1 MKAIVWTQYG
11 SPDGLRL
18 TDIAKPQPKDNEILV
33 RVHAATVTAGDS
45 EIRQAKIS
53 PWLVLPMRL
62 YMGLLRPRNIVLGQE
77 LAGVVEEVGSAVTR
91 FKVGDAVFAATGI
104 GFGGYA
110 EYARVP
116 ENGAVAL
123 KPDGITFEEAATVPT
138 AGIEAL
144 HFLSHANI
152 QPGQKVLIV
161 GAGGSIGTFA
171 IQIAKARGAEVTG
184 IDVAA
189 KFDTMQA
196 AGADH
201 VIDYTQQDFTRL
213 PETYDV
219 VLDVM
224 GKTPFTGTLRRINPN
239 GHYLLATSGLIQK
252 LRGLVTTMTG
262 SKHVFASTPEQS
274 AADLEALKQ
283 LIEAG
288 KVKPVIDRS
297 YPLEQTA
304 EAHRYVDS
312 GNKRGNVV
320 ITVA

>member
-1 MKAIVWTQYG
+1 MKAIIWTQYG

-123 KPDGITFEEAATVPT
+123 KPEGITFEEAATVPT

>member
-11 SPDGLRL
+11 SPDGLQL
-18 TDIAKPQPKDNEILV
+18 TTVTKPTPKDNEILV

-45 EIRQAKIS
+45 EIRRAKIS

-110 EYARVP
+110 EYATLP

-123 KPDGITFEEAATVPT
+123 KPEGSTFEEAATVPT

-184 IDVAA
+184 IDVSA
-189 KFDTMQA
+189 KFDTMRA
-196 AGADH
+196 AGAAH

-213 PETYDV
+213 PETYDAI
-219 VLDVM
+219 LDVM
-224 GKTPFTGTLRRINPN
+224 GKTSFSRTLRRINPN
-239 GHYLLATSGLIQK
+239 GYYLLATSGLFQK
-252 LRGLVTTMTG
+252 LRGLWTTATS
-262 SKHVFASTPEQS
+262 SKHVFAATPEQS
-274 AADLEALKQ
+274 AADLEALKA

-304 EAHRYVDS
+304 DAHRYVDS
-312 GNKRGNVV
+312 GSKRGNVV